1 MCVPAHDQRDF
12 DFAKK
17 FGLDIVEVIRPEG
30 QEEKELTEAYAG
42 DGVIVNSPLF
52 DGMTAFEAKQKAP
65 HMLEEMGIGK
75 KTVNYKLRDW
85 VFARQRYWGEPIPI
99 VHCEKCGYVP
109 IDESELPL
117 VLPQV
122 DSYEPTDNGESPL
135 SKMTDWVNTTC
146 PKCGGKIIEK
156 KSKRGR
162 VFYGCDNYPKCDFVS
177 WDAPSDKIC
186 PVCGKVLLKK
196 KDKAQTLYC
205 VTPGCTYTF
214 NKDDVGEKDGE

>member
-1 MCVPAHDQRDF
+1 MT
-12 DFAKK
+12 
-17 FGLDIVEVIRPEG
+17 VE
-30 QEEKELTEAYAG
+30 
-42 DGVIVNSPLF
+42 
-52 DGMTAFEAKQKAP
+52 EAKVRIKDY
-65 HMLEEMGIGK
+65 LEETGIGHRK
-75 KTVNYKLRDW
+75 VNYKLRDW

-177 WDAPSDKIC
+177 WDAPSDKTC

-214 NKDDVGEKDGE
+214 NKDDAGEKDGE